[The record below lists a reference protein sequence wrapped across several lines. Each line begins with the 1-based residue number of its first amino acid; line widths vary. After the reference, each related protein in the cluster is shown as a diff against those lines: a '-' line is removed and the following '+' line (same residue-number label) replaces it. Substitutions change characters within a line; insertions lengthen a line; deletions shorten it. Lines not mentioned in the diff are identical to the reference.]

1 VANTYQIKAIPEES
15 TQIRTGGSPSS
26 SNAMSV
32 KRQGKMVKIDFKP

>member
-1 VANTYQIKAIPEES
+1 VANTYQIMGISEES
-15 TQIRTGGSPSS
+15 TQIRTGGSLSS